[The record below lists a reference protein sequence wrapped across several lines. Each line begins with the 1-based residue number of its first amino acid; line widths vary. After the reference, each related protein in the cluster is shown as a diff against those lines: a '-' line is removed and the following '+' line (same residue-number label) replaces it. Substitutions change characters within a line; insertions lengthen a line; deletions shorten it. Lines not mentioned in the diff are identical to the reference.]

1 MSTDLTKLPF
11 NDIANPL
18 AESLTEAITSP
29 AVTEGFVVATLKAPD
44 VAGVIPQV
52 RSFTQALRAAAART
66 GLVDVTLYRQLDR
79 TEMGGAVPFDQ
90 SFCERMLADI
100 SARRDTQVNRFP
112 GLASADAFAL
122 SNPVADLVLLATFTT
137 TTAATDAVNAWKAD
151 GSPFG
156 SLAHRV
162 DGFTIGAFRNR
173 RRYARVSLDPNAIQF
188 FNLFPGPGDGDALWQ
203 AWQEVLPRYFD
214 VAGIRSS
221 FPLQALD
228 PDQDVLLVN
237 YAHADS
243 MKYFLL
249 GMVFDPNFL
258 GDVTRCYVDRGFAY
272 PHPFFCKI
280 VPG

>member
-1 MSTDLTKLPF
+1 MTVDFTKLPF
-11 NDIANPL
+11 NGVTNP
-18 AESLTEAITSP
+18 AADTLTDAITAP
-29 AVTEGFVVATLKAPD
+29 PVDGGFVVVTLKTDD
-44 VAGVIPQV
+44 VPAAVPHV
-52 RSFTQALRAAAART
+52 RDFIRSLRADGSRT

-79 TEMGGAVPFDQ
+79 SELGGAVPFDQ
-90 SFCERMLADI
+90 SFCERLLADI
-100 SARRDTQVNRFP
+100 AARRDTQVGRFP

-122 SNPVADLVLLATFTT
+122 SNPVADLVLFVTFE
-137 TTAATDAVNAWKAD
+137 TTAAATEAVHAWHDDASA
-151 GSPFG
+151 FR
-156 SLAHRV
+156 SLARHLQ
-162 DGFTIGAFRNR
+162 GFTIGAFRNMQQ
-173 RRYARVSLDPNAIQF
+173 YAHVSLDPDAIQF
-188 FNLFPGPGDGDALWQ
+188 FNLFPGPGDGNALWD

-228 PDQDVLLVN
+228 PDQSILLVN

-258 GDVTRCYVDRGFAY
+258 EDITRCYVERGFGY

-280 VPG
+280 IPG

>member
-1 MSTDLTKLPF
+1 MLGV
-11 NDIANPL
+11 
-18 AESLTEAITSP
+18 IT
-29 AVTEGFVVATLKAPD
+29 
-44 VAGVIPQV
+44 VAGTDPTSFQSAFTPLGVIQGDV
-52 RSFTQALRAAAART
+52 LRTGRSGEPDSTGIGPAGGMRSVIQALRVTAALT
-66 GLVDVTLYRQLDR
+66 GLVDVTVYRELDR

-100 SARRDTQVNRFP
+100 SVRRETQVARFP

-137 TTAATDAVNAWKAD
+137 TTAATDAANSWLAD
-151 GSPFG
+151 GSPFA
-156 SLAHRV
+156 SLAQHLE
-162 DGFTIGAFRNR
+162 GFTIGSFRNR
-173 RRYARVSLDPNAIQF
+173 RRYAHVSLDPDAIQF
-188 FNLFPGPGDGDALWQ
+188 FNLFPGPGDGDALWD

-228 PDQDVLLVN
+228 PDQDMLLVN

-258 GDVTRCYVDRGFAY
+258 EDITRCYLDRGFAS

-280 VPG
+280 IPV

>member
-1 MSTDLTKLPF
+1 MTTDLTKLPF
-11 NDIANPL
+11 NAVANPT
-18 AESLTEAITSP
+18 ARSLTEAIFSP
-29 AVTEGFVVATLKAPD
+29 PVPDGFVVITLKTRD
-44 VAGVIPQV
+44 VAATVPHV
-52 RSFTQALRAAAART
+52 RSFVAALRAVGSQT
-66 GLVDVTLYRQLDR
+66 GLVDVTVFRELDR

-100 SARRDTQVNRFP
+100 SARRATQTDRFP

-122 SNPVADLVLLATFTT
+122 SNPVADLVLVATFTT
-137 TTAATDAVNAWKAD
+137 TTAATDAVTDWKAD
-151 GSPFG
+151 GSAFG
-156 SLAHRV
+156 TLAEHIE
-162 DGFTIGAFRNR
+162 GSTISAFRNTR
-173 RRYARVSLDPNAIQF
+173 QYAHVSLDPNVIQF
-188 FNLFPGPGDGDALWQ
+188 FNLFPGPGDADALWE

-221 FPLQALD
+221 FPLQAMD
-228 PDQDVLLVN
+228 PDQPMLLVN

-258 GDVTRCYVDRGFAY
+258 EDITRCYVKRGFEY

-280 VPG
+280 IPV